1 MGQKKSQKAL
11 TRLLM
16 ARRDYKP
23 RKGLFPEMQVAGNP
37 VLTKTSTNLK
47 KGNAM
52 NPHIEVVKK
61 WLEDPKSLNLKE
73 LQDNFSA
80 ANDTFSAN
88 DTDATYAADVAS
100 AYASSAASDAVKAAH
115 WVKKYEE
122 LTSE

>member
-1 MGQKKSQKAL
+1 
-11 TRLLM
+11 
-16 ARRDYKP
+16 
-23 RKGLFPEMQVAGNP
+23 MQVAGNP

-52 NPHIEVVKK
+52 NPHIELVKK
-61 WLEDPKSLNLKE
+61 WLKDPKSKNLKE

>member
-1 MGQKKSQKAL
+1 
-11 TRLLM
+11 
-16 ARRDYKP
+16 
-23 RKGLFPEMQVAGNP
+23 MQVAGNP

-52 NPHIEVVKK
+52 NPHIELVKK
-61 WLEDPKSLNLKE
+61 WLKDPKSKNLKE

-80 ANDTFSAN
+80 ADDIFSAN
-88 DTDATYAADVAS
+88 DTDAAYAADAAS

-122 LTSE
+122 LTNE